1 MIIAILVI
9 TAIVFAA
16 IYHARRTR
24 ARVAALKRYY
34 EQTLR
39 GTDKRSALDAGRA
52 YHSAMRKDVP
62 LTIYDGQAI
71 HNDLTTTS

>member
-9 TAIVFAA
+9 AAIFFAA
-16 IYHARRTR
+16 AYHARRTK
-24 ARVAALKRYY
+24 ARIAALKRYY

-52 YHSAMRKDVP
+52 YYSALRKDKA
-62 LTIYDGQAI
+62 LTMHDEQGYSQ
-71 HNDLTTTS
+71 